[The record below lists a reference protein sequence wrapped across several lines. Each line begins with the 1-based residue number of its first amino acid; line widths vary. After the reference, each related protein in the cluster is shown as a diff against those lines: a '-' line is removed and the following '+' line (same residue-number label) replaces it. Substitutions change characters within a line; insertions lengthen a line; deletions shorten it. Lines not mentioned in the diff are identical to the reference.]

1 MEREEFAAVNKDNT
15 FKEKKCFSR
24 HSGWKGMCV
33 CVLSCVLSNTD
44 HPH

>member
-33 CVLSCVLSNTD
+33 CAQLCAQQ
-44 HPH
+44 H